1 VVRRNNLDP
10 RGLDPIGQSGRK
22 GLNADCRSAWWPGCR
37 RLVLAVL
44 VLSLG
49 VGGGMPG
56 WSATDRWSSALAAPI
71 KAAAP
76 ARFNVSE
83 TSPPATIQALRPFL
97 DKYQPQVA
105 ILSPKPNEVLG
116 STSATV
122 QFQVK
127 DLPIFKDAALGLGP
141 HLHTILDNQPYQA
154 VYDLNA
160 PLVLKDLTPG
170 THTLRVF
177 ASRPWHE
184 SFKNDGAFAQT
195 TFHVLTK
202 TQENAPTDQPLLTYS
217 RPQGTYGAEPIM
229 LDFYLT
235 NAPLHL
241 AAQADAQ
248 DDLPDWRVRAT
259 VNGSSFMLDQ
269 WQPIYL
275 KGLPPG
281 QNWVQLELIDDQGN
295 PVPNLSN
302 NTARLFTYS
311 PGGTD
316 TLAKLTRGEL
326 TAAEA
331 RSVVDPTY
339 TYKSKSKSKSKS
351 PSTPDQ
357 PPSPGSPSAVKS
369 PDVNP
374 EMKAPDVKASD
385 PKPSDLKAQP
395 QPKADSSFRFPP
407 LIPVPLPFR
416 KAMPPVQSPGGMPS
430 ESKSDSKPESLPVQP
445 SAKAAAKTVPPI
457 GAPIAPKA
465 APKAELKVEPKVEP
479 QAEPKV
485 APKAELKV
493 APKAEPKVA
502 PKADPQAD
510 PQAESQ
516 AAPKVEPKVAP
527 KADVNALRPNPL
539 KAQSKSV
546 PSVTAPP
553 VVPPIRPSEPIV
565 KPIKPQP
572 SVTIQPSPVAPA
584 PSPAPSKPNG
594 FLNTFK
600 FSGRKTPPVTPVVP
614 MRPKPMVEPM
624 PKVELPKVELP
635 KVELPKVEAPK
646 VEQPRSLKTPTPKV
660 ELPKPLKVDIPQVKL
675 PQLPKVAL
683 PKLETPKVEVPK
695 TLTTGQPS
703 KIEVLKTTPAPE
715 PVKPQA
721 SSEDNLWTQ
730 FRSKFKQKATQ
741 PSEEASPEIDLPKAT
756 LSPDAAPVKSAPA
769 MVPIKS
775 KSEPTLMAPIKSMAP
790 TVKPVE
796 PSSDKPLVS
805 PPANNPFGGFM
816 KQFEQK
822 APAAVKPDAAPMKL
836 APAMVPMKSVAPTQ
850 PKSEPTMMAPM
861 KSMKPKSEPTM
872 MAPMKSMKPKSEPT
886 MMAPMKSMK
895 PKSEPTMMAPMK
907 SMKPKSEPTMMAP
920 MKSMKPKS
928 EPTMMAPMKS
938 MKPKSEPTMAPM
950 APMAPMKL
958 KSEPAM
964 APMQPMAPTKPM
976 APIKSASTPPNPPA
990 AAASKPAAG
999 LGSIDDLVRQLKQ
1012 ADRASTPP
1020 NPQPASSTP

>member
-1 VVRRNNLDP
+1 MVRRNNLNP
-10 RGLDPIGQSGRK
+10 KGLDPIGQPGRK
-22 GLNADCRSAWWPGCR
+22 GIHADCRSAWWPGCR

-44 VLSLG
+44 ILSLG
-49 VGGGMPG
+49 VGGGLPE
-56 WSATDRWSSALAAPI
+56 WSSALAAPI

-76 ARFNVSE
+76 ARSNVAE
-83 TSPPATIQALRPFL
+83 TSPPETIQALRPFL

-116 STSATV
+116 STSVTV

-160 PLVLKDLTPG
+160 PLVLKDLPPG

-202 TQENAPTDQPLLTYS
+202 TQENAPTDRPLLTYS

-326 TAAEA
+326 TVAEA

-339 TYKSKSKSKSKS
+339 TYKSDQSKSS
-351 PSTPDQ
+351 STPDQ
-357 PPSPGSPSAVKS
+357 PSPVSPSVVKS

-374 EMKAPDVKASD
+374 EMKAPDVKVSD
-385 PKPSDLKAQP
+385 PKPADLKAQP
-395 QPKADSSFRFPP
+395 KADSGFRFPP

-430 ESKSDSKPESLPVQP
+430 ESESQPVQP
-445 SAKAAAKTVPPI
+445 SAAPSATPSSAKAAPPI
-457 GAPIAPKA
+457 GAPMAPKS
-465 APKAELKVEPKVEP
+465 APKVELKVEPKVAPKAESKVGPKVAPKAEP

-485 APKAELKV
+485 APKAN
-493 APKAEPKVA
+493 
-502 PKADPQAD
+502 
-510 PQAESQ
+510 
-516 AAPKVEPKVAP
+516 
-527 KADVNALRPNPL
+527 VNALRPNPL

-546 PSVTAPP
+546 PSVTASPA
-553 VVPPIRPSEPIV
+553 VVPPIRQSEPIV

-572 SVTIQPSPVAPA
+572 SVTTQPSPVAPA
-584 PSPAPSKPNG
+584 PSPSPAPSKPNG

-600 FSGRKTPPVTPVVP
+600 FPGRKTPPITPVVP
-614 MRPKPMVEPM
+614 MPPQPMVEPM

-635 KVELPKVEAPK
+635 KVEAPK
-646 VEQPRSLKTPTPKV
+646 AEQPRSLKTPTPKV
-660 ELPKPLKVDIPQVKL
+660 ELPKPPKVDIPKAKL
-675 PQLPKVAL
+675 PQLPKVEL

-715 PVKPQA
+715 PIKPQA

-741 PSEEASPEIDLPKAT
+741 PSEEASPVSDLPKAT

-769 MVPIKS
+769 MAPIKS
-775 KSEPTLMAPIKSMAP
+775 KSEPTMMAPIKSMAP
-790 TVKPVE
+790 AVKPVE
-796 PSSDKPLVS
+796 PSPDKPLVS

-822 APAAVKPDAAPMKL
+822 APAAVKPDAAPMKS
-836 APAMVPMKSVAPTQ
+836 APAMAPMKSMAPTQ

-861 KSMKPKSEPTM
+861 APMKPKSEPTM

-886 MMAPMKSMK
+886 
-895 PKSEPTMMAPMK
+895 
-907 SMKPKSEPTMMAP
+907 
-920 MKSMKPKS
+920 
-928 EPTMMAPMKS
+928 
-938 MKPKSEPTMAPM
+938 M

-1012 ADRASTPP
+1012 ADRALAPANPP
-1020 NPQPASSTP
+1020 PVSSTP